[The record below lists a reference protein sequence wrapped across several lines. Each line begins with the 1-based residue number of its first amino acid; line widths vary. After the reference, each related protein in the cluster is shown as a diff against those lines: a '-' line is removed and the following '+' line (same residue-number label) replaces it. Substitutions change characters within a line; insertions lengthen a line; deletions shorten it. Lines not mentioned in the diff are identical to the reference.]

1 MEDRNKMKLILKLAE
16 KPRNKDFR
24 FSKLTV
30 EGVDIFGRDIFL
42 EFSKD
47 EFNHFNMLSSFNE
60 EQNVIIIDDATITV
74 SGQNKKYHKC
84 RHVLSDKDKV
94 ICEILASDNSVFTV
108 FEEDWFDLKAE
119 LVDLY

>member
-1 MEDRNKMKLILKLAE
+1 MKLILKLAE

-30 EGVDIFGRDIFL
+30 KGVDTFGRDVFL

-47 EFNHFNMLSSFNE
+47 EFNHLNTLSSFNE

>member
-1 MEDRNKMKLILKLAE
+1 MKFRLRLTE
-16 KPRNKDFR
+16 KPKNKKFR
-24 FSKLTV
+24 FAKLTV
-30 EGVDIFGRDIFL
+30 KGVDIFGRDIFL

-60 EQNVIIIDDATITV
+60 EQNVIIIDNATITV
-74 SGQNKKYHKC
+74 IGQNKKYDKC
-84 RHVLSDKDKV
+84 RHMLSDKDKV

>member
-1 MEDRNKMKLILKLAE
+1 MKFRLRLTE
-16 KPRNKDFR
+16 KPKNKNFR
-24 FSKLTV
+24 FAKLTV
-30 EGVDIFGRDIFL
+30 KGVDIFGRDIFL

-60 EQNVIIIDDATITV
+60 EQNVIIIDNATITV
-74 SGQNKKYHKC
+74 IGQNKKYDKC

>member
-1 MEDRNKMKLILKLAE
+1 MKLILKLAE

-24 FSKLTV
+24 FAKLTV
-30 EGVDIFGRDIFL
+30 KGVDIFGRDIFL

-119 LVDLY
+119 FEDLY

>member
-1 MEDRNKMKLILKLAE
+1 MKIVLRLAE
-16 KPRNKDFR
+16 KPINKDFG
-24 FSKLTV
+24 FLKLTV
-30 EGVDIFGRDIFL
+30 RGVDTFGRDIFL

-60 EQNVIIIDDATITV
+60 EQNVIIIDNATITV

-94 ICEILASDNSVFTV
+94 ICEILTSDSSVLEV
-108 FEEDWFDLKAE
+108 FEENELDFGAE

>member
-1 MEDRNKMKLILKLAE
+1 MKFRLRLTE
-16 KPRNKDFR
+16 KPKNKNFR
-24 FSKLTV
+24 FAKLTV
-30 EGVDIFGRDIFL
+30 KGVDIFGRDIFL

-47 EFNHFNMLSSFNE
+47 ESNHFNMLSSFNE
-60 EQNVIIIDDATITV
+60 EQNVIIIDNATITV
-74 SGQNKKYHKC
+74 IGQNKKYDKC

-108 FEEDWFDLKAE
+108 FEEDWLDLKAE

>member
-1 MEDRNKMKLILKLAE
+1 MKIILKLTE
-16 KPRNKDFR
+16 KPRGKKFK
-24 FSKLTV
+24 FLKLTV
-30 EGVDIFGRDIFL
+30 HEIETDIFL

-47 EFNHFNMLSSFNE
+47 EFNHFNMLSLFNE

-84 RHVLSDKDKV
+84 RQSLDTLSDKSKEN
-94 ICEILASDNSVFTV
+94 ISKILASNNSVLTV
-108 FEEDWFDLKAE
+108 FEEDWFDLGAE